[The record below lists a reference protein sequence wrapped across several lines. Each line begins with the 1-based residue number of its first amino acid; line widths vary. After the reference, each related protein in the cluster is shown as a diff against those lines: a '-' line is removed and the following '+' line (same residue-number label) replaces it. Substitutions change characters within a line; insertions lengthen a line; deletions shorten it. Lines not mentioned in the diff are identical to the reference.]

1 MIPSRLIGGR
11 YVVLD
16 GLGRGLLGQVWRAE
30 DRLTGRLLA
39 VQELHVPGM
48 TPAEHAQFRERL
60 LREARRIGAL
70 ADPGLLAVHDV
81 LSDCGIDHVVTELV
95 VGTRLSEHVA
105 SGGPLAAHDAADLAR
120 ALLRTLR
127 AAHQRQLVH
136 GAVRPG
142 AVVLGDDGRIALADV
157 GLARAAEEAGV
168 PVHEQ
173 LGPHDVVA
181 PERAAGGPAT
191 AAADMW
197 GLGATLAYAGATEE
211 PLSSLVAALRTE
223 DPAARP
229 TADEALAMLGRNGSS
244 RGGTSGRPWRRI
256 WERLR
261 P

>member
-11 YVVLD
+11 YLVLD
-16 GLGRGLLGQVWRAE
+16 GLGAGLLGPVWRAE
-30 DRLTGRLLA
+30 DRLTGRYLA
-39 VQELHVPGM
+39 VQELHVPDM
-48 TPAEHAQFRERL
+48 SPAEHAQFRERL

-81 LSDCGIDHVVTELV
+81 LSDCGIDHVVTELA
-95 VGTRLSEHVA
+95 VGTRLTDHVA
-105 SGGPLAAHDAADLAR
+105 SGGPLATQDAVATAR
-120 ALLRTLR
+120 VLLRTLG
-127 AAHQRQLVH
+127 AAHHRQLVH
-136 GAVRPG
+136 GAVRPA

-157 GLARAAEEAGV
+157 GLALPAEEAGV
-168 PVHEQ
+168 PVRDR

-181 PERAAGGPAT
+181 PERTAGHPAS

-197 GLGATLAYAGATEE
+197 GLGATLAFAGATEE

-244 RGGTSGRPWRRI
+244 SGTSGRPWWRI
-256 WERLR
+256 WDR
-261 P
+261 PRP

>member
-1 MIPSRLIGGR
+1 MIPSRMIGGR

-16 GLGRGLLGQVWRAE
+16 GLGAGLLGPVWRAE
-30 DRLTGRLLA
+30 DRLTGRYLA
-39 VQELHVPGM
+39 VQELHVPDM
-48 TPAEHAQFRERL
+48 TPAEHARFREHL

-81 LSDCGIDHVVTELV
+81 LSDCGIDHVVTELA
-95 VGTRLSEHVA
+95 VGTRLSDHVA
-105 SGGPLAAHDAADLAR
+105 SGGPLAAHDALDMAR
-120 ALLRTLR
+120 GLLRTLR
-127 AAHQRQLVH
+127 AAHHRQLVH

-157 GLARAAEEAGV
+157 GLALPAEEAGV
-168 PVHEQ
+168 PIRDQ
-173 LGPHDVVA
+173 LGPHGVVA

-197 GLGATLAYAGATEE
+197 GLGATLAFAGATEE

-223 DPAARP
+223 DPASRP
-229 TADEALAMLGRNGSS
+229 TADEALAMLGRNGSTP
-244 RGGTSGRPWRRI
+244 GTSGRSWWKI

>member
-1 MIPSRLIGGR
+1 MIGGR

-16 GLGRGLLGQVWRAE
+16 GLGAGLLGPVWRAE
-30 DRLTGRLLA
+30 DRLTGRYLA
-39 VQELHVPGM
+39 VQELHVPDM
-48 TPAEHAQFRERL
+48 TPAEHARFREHL

-95 VGTRLSEHVA
+95 VGTRLSDHVA
-105 SGGPLAAHDAADLAR
+105 SGGPLAAHDALDMAR
-120 ALLRTLR
+120 TLLRTLR
-127 AAHQRQLVH
+127 AAHHRQLVH

-142 AVVLGDDGRIALADV
+142 AVVLGDDGRVALADV
-157 GLARAAEEAGV
+157 GLALPAEEAGV
-168 PVHEQ
+168 PVRDQ
-173 LGPHDVVA
+173 LGPHGVVS
-181 PERAAGGPAT
+181 PERAAGGSAT

-197 GLGATLAYAGATEE
+197 GLGATLAFAGATEE
-211 PLSSLVAALRTE
+211 PLSSLVTALRAD

-229 TADEALAMLGRNGSS
+229 TAGEALAMLGRNGHPP
-244 RGGTSGRPWRRI
+244 GTSGRSWWKI